1 MRIFNFLREVFALL
15 LAGFVLVILV
25 LLGIALFV
33 LSSVIGWI
41 LLGIVVFVMVYLFI
55 SDLLDG

>member
-1 MRIFNFLREVFALL
+1 MRIINFLREVFALL

-55 SDLLDG
+55 SDLLDR